1 MNTKKSQKEAMT
13 QVVKLTALLSR
24 PYDIT
29 VSTHPQIWDA
39 IPEDGKRSIEECV
52 AEIAS
57 VIESS
62 LPHGSI
68 CWEKKLELTLDIANL
83 QVLNS
88 ENGWNL
94 VSSCKTRQKMGF
106 VRLFKHMI
114 VLVQKYELTL
124 CLSLTAFTEPGRGCF
139 WALG

>member
-29 VSTHPQIWDA
+29 VITHPQIWDA

-57 VIESS
+57 VIESTLAS
-62 LPHGSI
+62 RVHLLGEEAGIDLGYS
-68 CWEKKLELTLDIANL
+68 ESAGAKLRER
-83 QVLNS
+83 V
-88 ENGWNL
+88 EFG
-94 VSSCKTRQKMGF
+94 
-106 VRLFKHMI
+106 
-114 VLVQKYELTL
+114 E
-124 CLSLTAFTEPGRGCF
+124 
-139 WALG
+139 